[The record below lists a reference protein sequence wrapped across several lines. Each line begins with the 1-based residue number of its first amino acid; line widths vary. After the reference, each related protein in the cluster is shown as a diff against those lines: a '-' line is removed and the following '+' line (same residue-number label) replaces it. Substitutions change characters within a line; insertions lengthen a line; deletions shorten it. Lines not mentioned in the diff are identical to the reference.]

1 MYYLGDDHR
10 YTPEIPEPAPSL
22 SWHGALFGG
31 LRVFPVIKITMV
43 RQVRML
49 PACTAV
55 WTCRLGTP
63 KTPHGARRSWTH
75 LFCICFCMCGRQ
87 KPLSPMAHDAI
98 TRGDT
103 GGLESAAYI
112 CGDDFNDQPPVP
124 SRSLFWSARL
134 VVFNDLLFA
143 QFHYLQGEPWSGSN
157 MNVNDSLLFVCGTFD
172 SFSKPLTLQ

>member
-1 MYYLGDDHR
+1 MYTRDPR
-10 YTPEIPEPAPSL
+10 TCAIFIPTWGSIWGSSGFSRNQNNRGSSGAYVTCMYCGL
-22 SWHGALFGG
+22 SVKTNT
-31 LRVFPVIKITMV
+31 R
-43 RQVRML
+43 
-49 PACTAV
+49 
-55 WTCRLGTP
+55 
-63 KTPHGARRSWTH
+63 KTPYGARRSWTH

-98 TRGDT
+98 TRGDI